1 VIRWPL
7 VRQRRWLASTLYIMS
22 STLINRLVRL
32 PPIVPLA
39 RSETDTAQK
48 KWRPVGALLL
58 GTFAVGFQVYTVWN
72 YNQAMNGM
80 SPEEEARYHQ
90 RMARRMQEQEEAAAQ
105 QNATAI
111 GS

>member
-1 VIRWPL
+1 
-7 VRQRRWLASTLYIMS
+7 
-22 STLINRLVRL
+22 
-32 PPIVPLA
+32 
-39 RSETDTAQK
+39 
-48 KWRPVGALLL
+48 L

>member
-32 PPIVPLA
+32 PPTTFFVPLA

-48 KWRPVGALLL
+48 SGALLEL
-58 GTFAVGFQVYTVWN
+58 FCWELLQLDFKFTQFGTIT
-72 YNQAMNGM
+72 
-80 SPEEEARYHQ
+80 
-90 RMARRMQEQEEAAAQ
+90 RR
-105 QNATAI
+105 
-111 GS
+111 